1 MNKLSSKNYYLYTY
15 VLSVVLFTLSL
26 SSNAD
31 TKKETSVNFLV
42 TADTLKKSKQLNNTL
57 FIDVRNK
64 QFFSEK
70 HIPGSLNIPLQL
82 ISTKAFLK
90 NKKVVLVGS
99 GWNESSL
106 IQKSM
111 QLKTKGF
118 ISIKVLTGGIIS
130 WFKMIKGVRFEF
142 NNNKSSLTPF
152 IKLTSKEF
160 FNVDFEKKF
169 VPVVI
174 LNTNVTAKAK
184 KQINET
190 LPHARIMSQKQTSK
204 QLLSNIKR
212 IGKGNNPIVIFSNTT
227 PVIDTVI
234 NDYLRKPLRKIYFF
248 EGGFDTYKKVNNLNK
263 MTALSNQKKRL
274 STKKP
279 VSCAN

>member
-1 MNKLSSKNYYLYTY
+1 MNKLSSKSYYMYTY
-15 VLSVVLFTLSL
+15 ALSVVLFALSL
-26 SSNAD
+26 SSNGD
-31 TKKETSVNFLV
+31 IQKETSANYLV
-42 TADTLKKSKQLNNTL
+42 TAATLKKSKPLNNTL

-64 QFFSEK
+64 QIFSKK
-70 HIPGSLNIPLQL
+70 HIPGSINIPLQL

-90 NKKVVLVGS
+90 NKNVILIGN

-118 ISIKVLTGGIIS
+118 KSVKVLTGGIIS
-130 WFKMIKGVRFEF
+130 WFKK
-142 NNNKSSLTPF
+142 NNDLSKRTLIS
-152 IKLTSKEF
+152 LTSKEF
-160 FNVDFEKKF
+160 FNVDIEKKF
-169 VPVVI
+169 IPVVI
-174 LNTNVTAKAK
+174 LNENVSTKLN
-184 KQINET
+184 KQIAEI
-190 LPHARIMSQKQTSK
+190 LPHARIMSRKQTNK

-212 IGKGNNPIVIFSNTT
+212 IGKGNNPIVIFSNTA
-227 PVIDTVI
+227 PVIDKTI

-248 EGGFDTYKKVNNLNK
+248 EGGFDAYIKVSNLNK
-263 MTALSNQKKRL
+263 MTALSNHKKRL